1 MTEETSAR
9 RKPKQARSQ
18 QRVDHLIDTAAAL
31 FAEKGY
37 DAVTTNAI
45 AERAGMS
52 IGSLYQFFPN
62 KEALLDGLAERYVD
76 DMRGQMRQIFSEEM
90 AALPLTQV
98 IDTLIDELAAFDISH
113 AGFEVIFL
121 SNSLSL
127 QASSAVNDMH
137 REMVGAVDNMIA
149 ARFPALNPQR
159 RRVAAMV
166 GVGIVKGLMPLAQP
180 PDNLPAPQVL
190 AEVKATILAYMR
202 SLLVR
207 EGHALPPDLA

>member
-1 MTEETSAR
+1 MTEENSIR

-62 KEALLDGLAERYVD
+62 KEAILDGLAERYVQ
-76 DMRGQMRQIFSEEM
+76 DMRGQMGQIFSDQM
-90 AALPLTQV
+90 SSVALPGL
-98 IDTLIDELAAFDISH
+98 INDLIDGLDTFNVSH

-121 SNSLSL
+121 SSSLSL
-127 QASSAVNDMH
+127 QASSAVTDLH
-137 REMVGAVDNMIA
+137 REMAGAVDGMLA
-149 ARFPALNPQR
+149 VRFPALNPER
-159 RRVAAMV
+159 RRLAASV
-166 GVGIVKGLMPLAQP
+166 SVGIVKGLMPLAQP
-180 PDNLPAPQVL
+180 PDNLPAPQIL
-190 AEVKATILAYMR
+190 AEVKATLLAYIR

-207 EGHALPPDLA
+207 EGHTLPPDLA